1 MVSGEV
7 NDATTTKAINPLIG
21 LVVPILSIPVTF
33 MIPGIWDLCKFD
45 FGSGCNEVSD
55 GVFTFFFFL
64 PFLVSLTMI
73 AYSIRIGEKSLKKW
87 AKISSVLTF
96 MYAVV
101 MEILMLV
108 ALQSI

>member
-55 GVFTFFFFL
+55 GVFYFL
-64 PFLVSLTMI
+64 FLSP
-73 AYSIRIGEKSLKKW
+73 
-87 AKISSVLTF
+87 
-96 MYAVV
+96 
-101 MEILMLV
+101 ILGFLNHDC
-108 ALQSI
+108 LFNSYW